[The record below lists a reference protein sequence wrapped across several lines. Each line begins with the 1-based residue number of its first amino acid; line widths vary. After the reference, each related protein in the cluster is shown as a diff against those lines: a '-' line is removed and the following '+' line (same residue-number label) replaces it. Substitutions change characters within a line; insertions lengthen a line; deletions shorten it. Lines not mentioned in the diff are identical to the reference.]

1 MLTHIPRARSSAQ
14 CRDRSSLSRRRNRR
28 WTLESLEE
36 RRLLS
41 TGADAFAHLSAGGSS
56 AGSPGYRPAD
66 VDRDGVIDREDLRL
80 ARRDLGAAMTVR
92 PMTVSVALARSSDPD
107 GNGVVTSPHF
117 QLAGRTAP
125 GAHVIAMVD
134 GRKAGTDRADA
145 RGIYHL
151 HLTVRTGMVEVQ
163 VIAADAGGRRVMAA
177 PMSVMRGDVIIA
189 WNRTALEAARVDMT
203 AVGLLSRDMA
213 MVSAA
218 VYDAVNA
225 IDHIGAAYHFAL
237 DAKPGSSPEAAASQ
251 AAYDTLLA
259 LYPSQKALFD
269 VTLAQTLGSIDNGSA
284 KAHGRE
290 VGRAAARAILDWRAN
305 DGSSVMMTYT
315 PGTASGQWQPTP
327 PDYQTALE
335 PMWGQV
341 TPFGVPNAMSFLPP
355 PPPPM
360 NSPEYTAAFNQVE
373 SLGAVNST
381 TRTPEETQIGLFWAY
396 DLPGVMGPPPIHY
409 DQIAEEIALQQ
420 HNTFDQNARMFA
432 LANIAMADAG
442 IVAWDTK
449 YTDNFWR
456 PVTAIRGA
464 GSDGN
469 PDTVADP
476 NWMPL
481 GAPGEGVV
489 PNYTPPFPAYI
500 SGHATFGAALF
511 QTLADFYHT
520 DNVTF
525 TLTSDEMP
533 GVTRTYS
540 SFSAAAEENAIS
552 RIYLG
557 IHWSFDATEGVATG
571 DSIGNYVFSHVMSA

>member
-1 MLTHIPRARSSAQ
+1 MLTQILRAPWSPQR
-14 CRDRSSLSRRRNRR
+14 RDRSSLIRRRDRR
-28 WTLESLEE
+28 CTLESLEE

-41 TGADAFAHLSAGGSS
+41 AGADAT
-56 AGSPGYRPAD
+56 
-66 VDRDGVIDREDLRL
+66 
-80 ARRDLGAAMTVR
+80 GAATIVR
-92 PMTVSVALARSSDPD
+92 PMTVSVALARSSAPD

-117 QLAGRTAP
+117 QLTGRTAP
-125 GAHVIAMVD
+125 GAHVVAMVD
-134 GRKAGTDRADA
+134 GRKAGTARANA

-151 HLTVRTGMVEVQ
+151 PLTMRTGMIEVQ
-163 VIAADAGGRRVMAA
+163 VAAAGAGGRRVTAA

-225 IDHIGAAYHFAL
+225 IDHIGAAYHAAL

-251 AAYDTLLA
+251 AAYNVLLA

-269 VTLAQTLGSIDNGSA
+269 STLAQTLGTIDNGAA

-315 PGTASGQWQPTP
+315 PGTAPGQWQPTP
-327 PDYQTALE
+327 PDYMTALE

-355 PPPPM
+355 PPPAM
-360 NSPEYTAAFNQVE
+360 NSPEYTAAFNEVK

-396 DLPGVMGPPPIHY
+396 DLPSVMGPPPIHY
-409 DQIAEEIALQQ
+409 DQITEEVALQQ

-449 YTDNFWR
+449 YTYQFWR
-456 PVTAIRGA
+456 PVTAIRDA
-464 GSDGN
+464 ANDSN

-481 GAPGEGVV
+481 GAPGEGVI
-489 PNYTPPFPAYI
+489 PNYTPPFPAYV
-500 SGHATFGAALF
+500 SGHATFGGALF

-525 TLTSDEMP
+525 TITSDELP

-540 SFSAAAEENAIS
+540 SFSAAAQENAMS

-557 IHWSFDATEGVATG
+557 IHWSFDATEGIATG
-571 DSIGNYVFSHVMSA
+571 DSIANYVVSHEMIT